1 MFEKDL
7 VYVTGHKNPD
17 SDSICSAI
25 AYADFKNRT
34 ASDQM
39 KALPVRLG
47 EINRETDFILKYFSC
62 PLPELLE
69 TARLSA
75 GELNYDKIP
84 PIGPETSLR
93 KGLSLMKE
101 NSQNVLPVT
110 DENGQV
116 LGILTI
122 SDIAKPYKDAW
133 DNKALGKSG
142 ASLENIA
149 ETLDGTILLNPE
161 NAREFSGKTLV
172 LASDL
177 GTIKKETAEN
187 DIVICGQRKD
197 AQKVALDGKISL
209 MILTG
214 GSQPDQEI
222 LAQAK
227 KTGTVILLT
236 PYDTFKASRLIT
248 QAIAVKNLMT
258 RENLISFSSEDL
270 LAKIKL
276 TMSQTRYRA
285 YPVIGPDKK
294 LLGLLSRYHLI
305 STRKKKMILVDHNE
319 RSQSADG
326 IEESEILE
334 IIDHHRVAD
343 VFTGQPIYFRNEP
356 VGSTATIVATIFFE
370 NGIQPSQQI
379 AGILAA
385 AIISDTL
392 FFKSPTATPTDRMV
406 LDKLVPLAKIEPEE
420 FAMEMFRAG
429 TSLKGR
435 TAEDLLK
442 SDLKVFT
449 AGDEKIAVSQ
459 VYTLDPSSLEDQ
471 KELLLELMEEK
482 AASLGYSVYV
492 LMLTDIFNESSE
504 MIMAGKNKERAAQA
518 FGKNLENGSFL
529 APGVLSRKKQVIP
542 IISNPV

>member
-1 MFEKDL
+1 
-7 VYVTGHKNPD
+7 
-17 SDSICSAI
+17 
-25 AYADFKNRT
+25 
-34 ASDQM
+34 
-39 KALPVRLG
+39 
-47 EINRETDFILKYFSC
+47 
-62 PLPELLE
+62 
-69 TARLSA
+69 
-75 GELNYDKIP
+75 
-84 PIGPETSLR
+84 
-93 KGLSLMKE
+93 
-101 NSQNVLPVT
+101 
-110 DENGQV
+110 
-116 LGILTI
+116 
-122 SDIAKPYKDAW
+122 
-133 DNKALGKSG
+133 
-142 ASLENIA
+142 
-149 ETLDGTILLNPE
+149 
-161 NAREFSGKTLV
+161 
-172 LASDL
+172 
-177 GTIKKETAEN
+177 
-187 DIVICGQRKD
+187 
-197 AQKVALDGKISL
+197 
-209 MILTG
+209 
-214 GSQPDQEI
+214 
-222 LAQAK
+222 
-227 KTGTVILLT
+227 
-236 PYDTFKASRLIT
+236 
-248 QAIAVKNLMT
+248 MT

-392 FFKSPTATPTDRMV
+392 FFKSPTATPTDRLV
-406 LDKLVPLAKIEPEE
+406 LDRLVPLAKIDPEE

-442 SDLKVFT
+442 SDLKIFT

>member
-34 ASDQM
+34 ASDLM

-47 EINRETDFILKYFSC
+47 DINRETDFILKYFSC
-62 PLPELLE
+62 PLPDLLE

-93 KGLSLMKE
+93 KGLELMKE

-110 DENGQV
+110 DENNQI

-133 DNKALGKSG
+133 DNTALGKSD
-142 ASLENIA
+142 ASLKNIA
-149 ETLDGTILLNPE
+149 ETLDAEILLHPE
-161 NAREFSGKTLV
+161 GVRAFAGKVLV

-177 GTIKKETAEN
+177 LTIKKEVAED

-214 GSQPDQEI
+214 GSQPDEEI
-222 LAQAK
+222 LALAK
-227 KTGTVILLT
+227 ENKTALLAT
-236 PYDTFKASRLIT
+236 PHDTFKTSRLIT
-248 QAIAVKNLMT
+248 QAISVKNLMT
-258 RENLISFSSEDL
+258 KDNLISFSSEDL
-270 LAKIKL
+270 LAKIKRA
-276 TMSQTRYRA
+276 MSTSRYRA

-305 STRKKKMILVDHNE
+305 SNKKKKMILVDHNE

-370 NGIQPSQQI
+370 NGLEPSQQI

-392 FFKSPTATPTDRMV
+392 FFKSPTSTPS
-406 LDKLVPLAKIEPEE
+406 DKAILEKLTPLAKINPEK

-459 VYTLDPSSLEDQ
+459 VYTLDPSGLEDQ
-471 KELLLELMEEK
+471 KELLLNLMEEK
-482 AASLGYSVYV
+482 AESLAYSVYA

-518 FGKNLENGSFL
+518 FGKTLKNGSFD

-542 IISNPV
+542 IISNIL